1 MELRK
6 YGILFETYLKEI
18 HPAKYYELLKNNS
31 LMHYILEE
39 EQYLYRFADMTKL
52 YLKSIYPE
60 PKTHEFTV
68 MAKYNLMIKN
78 MVEEYVRHE
87 ITKIV

>member
-6 YGILFETYLKEI
+6 YGILFETYFKKV
-18 HPAKYYELLKNNS
+18 HPAKYKELLKNNS
-31 LMHYILEE
+31 LMDYLLEE
-39 EQYLYRFADMTKL
+39 ELYLYKFADMTKL
-52 YLKSIYPE
+52 YLKNIYPK